1 MRIHLKERRFETAW
15 RSSRLF
21 STWAVSHLNTGPGNS
36 HSYDLDTLDFPDE
49 RGNRRHFTLSSS
61 PTEKGI
67 TMFTTRMRGSGFKET
82 LRNAP
87 LGYEVSIGVPAGLFV
102 IPEDNTRSHVF
113 IAGGIGVTPY
123 RSILR
128 HAVDTKTPMNALML
142 YFNHSSADIV
152 FRQEL
157 EDIARQV
164 TTFSLVHVLSEPE
177 PGWAG
182 ERGKLNEV
190 LLRKWVPNLDQRLF
204 WISGP
209 PSMVMAYKALI
220 KQTGV
225 PDESIR
231 TDHFT
236 GY

>member
-1 MRIHLKERRFETAW
+1 VRIYLKERRFETAEVMSFIFDLGGQPFGY
-15 RSSRLF
+15 R
-21 STWAVSHLNTGPGNS
+21 PGQFTFFE
-36 HSYDLDTLDFPDE
+36 LDRLDFPDE
-49 RGNRRHFTLSSS
+49 RGNRRHFTISSS

-67 TMFTTRMRGSGFKET
+67 VMFTTRMRGSGFKET

-87 LGYEVSIGVPAGLFV
+87 LGYELSIGVPAGLFV
-102 IPEDNTRSHVF
+102 IPEGKTRSHVF

-128 HAVDTKTPMNALML
+128 NAVDTKTPMNAVML

-164 TTFSLVHVLSEPE
+164 KTFSFVHVLSEPE

-182 ERGKLNEV
+182 ERGKLNEA

-231 TDHFT
+231 TDNFT